1 MPLFP
6 EFNMGTKNVV
16 ISAPL
21 LQPTPSK
28 GGDHRPR
35 KLVLPVKK
43 KQLTLIMNSKI
54 NGKYY
59 HGVLATTKE
68 NFLMWLI
75 EQRIAVLGAKNL
87 GGAWFFMA
95 PSAQDPENVNW
106 AKLYYLGNM
115 QRKVPLEKRNGTECL
130 TDFFSIYMYFGGG
143 LGSNKMSVW
152 VSHCLHETQIT
163 YVAAIIC

>member
-16 ISAPL
+16 ISAPFL
-21 LQPTPSK
+21 EPNPSK
-28 GGDHRPR
+28 VDHRPR

-68 NFLMWLI
+68 NFLM
-75 EQRIAVLGAKNL
+75 
-87 GGAWFFMA
+87 
-95 PSAQDPENVNW
+95 
-106 AKLYYLGNM
+106 
-115 QRKVPLEKRNGTECL
+115 
-130 TDFFSIYMYFGGG
+130 
-143 LGSNKMSVW
+143 
-152 VSHCLHETQIT
+152 
-163 YVAAIIC
+163 